1 MTTANDTNT
10 TDEPDVPRPRRVGPP
25 SGIGFLVPMLLV
37 PALLFGIPWW
47 TLVVGGQS
55 WPAPVVI
62 VLSLLAVVAFAGL
75 PLLMMVGH
83 GRRHLDVAARI
94 GDTALGVAWVLFTW
108 SVLGQVV
115 ELVLALAGVPDPLRS
130 RLVAAGVLAVVLGL
144 VVYGMAEALR
154 LPRVRRRDVVLDR
167 LGPGLDGLRVVV
179 LADTHFGPI
188 DRTRWSV
195 RVAGVVAE
203 LEPDLLLHAG
213 DLADGDVADRA
224 QQVRPVADLQ
234 APLGRYSIVGNHEHF
249 SGAAQWV
256 EHMRGLGWQPLVN
269 AHGIVERDGDRLVV
283 AGIDDPT
290 GTGRDLSGG
299 PDLRTALAG
308 TDPALPVLLLAHQPS
323 QVRDAIAAGVDLQ
336 ISGHT
341 HGGQIWPFH
350 LLVRLDQK
358 QVSGLQRHD
367 DRTQLYVSRGT
378 GFWGPPLRIF
388 APSEITVLTL
398 RAPH

>member
-1 MTTANDTNT
+1 VTTADETNT
-10 TDEPDVPRPRRVGPP
+10 TPQQDASRARRTGPP
-25 SGIGFLVPMLLV
+25 AGGGLLVPMLLV

-55 WPAPVVI
+55 WPVPVV
-62 VLSLLAVVAFAGL
+62 VALSLLAVVAFAGL
-75 PLLMMVGH
+75 QLLMTFGH
-83 GRRHLDVAARI
+83 GRRHLDAAARI
-94 GDTALGVAWVLFTW
+94 GDTTLGVAWVLFTW

-115 ELVLALAGVPDPLRS
+115 EPALALAGVPDPLRS
-130 RLVAAGVLAVVLGL
+130 RIVAAAVLVVVLGL
-144 VVYGMAEALR
+144 VVHGMVEALR
-154 LPRVRRRDVVLDR
+154 LPRVRSRDVVLDR

-179 LADTHFGPI
+179 LADTHFGPL
-188 DRTRWSV
+188 DRARWSAK
-195 RVAGVVAE
+195 VAGVVAG
-203 LEPDLLLHAG
+203 LRPDLLLHAG
-213 DLADGDVADRA
+213 DLADGDVADRER
-224 QQVRPVADLQ
+224 QVRPVADLQ

-290 GTGRDLSGG
+290 GIGRDLSGG
-299 PDLRTALAG
+299 PDLRAALAG

-341 HGGQIWPFH
+341 HGGQVWPFH

-358 QVSGLQRHD
+358 QVSGLRRHG

>member
-25 SGIGFLVPMLLV
+25 SGIGFLVPMQLV

-213 DLADGDVADRA
+213 DLADGNVADRER
-224 QQVRPVADLQ
+224 QVRPVADLQ